1 MQKTCLVP
9 NIIVFSICM
18 CLFIYLRS
26 DEKNTILFRE
36 REKEKKK
43 EKKKKRE
50 WQSGGP
56 MGERERKKK
65 KKSLALLIDS
75 KISNLFTKISFNNF
89 TWKLKT
95 GMNEF

>member
-43 EKKKKRE
+43 KKEEEKRMTKWWAYGRKREREKKKK
-50 WQSGGP
+50 
-56 MGERERKKK
+56 
-65 KKSLALLIDS
+65 
-75 KISNLFTKISFNNF
+75 
-89 TWKLKT
+89 
-95 GMNEF
+95 EFGLVKRL

>member
-50 WQSGGP
+50 
-56 MGERERKKK
+56 
-65 KKSLALLIDS
+65 
-75 KISNLFTKISFNNF
+75 
-89 TWKLKT
+89 
-95 GMNEF
+95 

>member
-1 MQKTCLVP
+1 
-9 NIIVFSICM
+9 M

-43 EKKKKRE
+43 
-50 WQSGGP
+50 
-56 MGERERKKK
+56 

-75 KISNLFTKISFNNF
+75 DSKIFNLFTKISFNNF

>member
-1 MQKTCLVP
+1 MFKVLIMQKTCLVP

-43 EKKKKRE
+43 EKEEEKRMTK
-50 WQSGGP
+50 WWAYG
-56 MGERERKKK
+56 RKRKKK
-65 KKSLALLIDS
+65 KK
-75 KISNLFTKISFNNF
+75 K
-89 TWKLKT
+89 
-95 GMNEF
+95 EFGLVNRL

>member
-1 MQKTCLVP
+1 MFKVLIMQKTCLVP

-43 EKKKKRE
+43 KRRRKENDKVVGLWEK
-50 WQSGGP
+50 
-56 MGERERKKK
+56 ERERKKK
-65 KKSLALLIDS
+65 K
-75 KISNLFTKISFNNF
+75 
-89 TWKLKT
+89 
-95 GMNEF
+95 EFGLVKRL

>member
-1 MQKTCLVP
+1 MFKVLIMQKTCLVP

-43 EKKKKRE
+43 KKEEEKRMTKWWAYGRK
-50 WQSGGP
+50 
-56 MGERERKKK
+56 RKKK
-65 KKSLALLIDS
+65 KK
-75 KISNLFTKISFNNF
+75 KK
-89 TWKLKT
+89 
-95 GMNEF
+95 EFGLVNRL

>member
-1 MQKTCLVP
+1 MFKVLIMQKTCLVP

-43 EKKKKRE
+43 KKRRRKENDKVVGLWEKEKEKKKKKRV
-50 WQSGGP
+50 WP
-56 MGERERKKK
+56 C
-65 KKSLALLIDS
+65 
-75 KISNLFTKISFNNF
+75 
-89 TWKLKT
+89 
-95 GMNEF
+95 

>member
-1 MQKTCLVP
+1 
-9 NIIVFSICM
+9 M

-43 EKKKKRE
+43 KKEEEKIITKWWAYGRKRE
-50 WQSGGP
+50 
-56 MGERERKKK
+56 REKK
-65 KKSLALLIDS
+65 KKSLALLKDS
-75 KISNLFTKISFNNF
+75 KIFNLFTKISFNNF